1 MYNFNLFL
9 IILAII
15 SPIAA
20 YNRKLVLKDISI
32 PQEVMFT
39 SIFIIIVYG
48 SYQLINN
55 NKLIPTIKKESLKYL
70 IFNAV
75 LTCAALFMA
84 GTILMNENVFKFKAL
99 QKSVYLIILI
109 IIAVCLY
116 KQKLTFKTILGLL
129 FIIIGSYF
137 IDITI

>member
-99 QKSVYLIILI
+99 QAY
-109 IIAVCLY
+109 
-116 KQKLTFKTILGLL
+116 
-129 FIIIGSYF
+129 
-137 IDITI
+137 

>member
-1 MYNFNLFL
+1 
-9 IILAII
+9 
-15 SPIAA
+15 
-20 YNRKLVLKDISI
+20 
-32 PQEVMFT
+32 
-39 SIFIIIVYG
+39 
-48 SYQLINN
+48 
-55 NKLIPTIKKESLKYL
+55 
-70 IFNAV
+70 
-75 LTCAALFMA
+75 MA